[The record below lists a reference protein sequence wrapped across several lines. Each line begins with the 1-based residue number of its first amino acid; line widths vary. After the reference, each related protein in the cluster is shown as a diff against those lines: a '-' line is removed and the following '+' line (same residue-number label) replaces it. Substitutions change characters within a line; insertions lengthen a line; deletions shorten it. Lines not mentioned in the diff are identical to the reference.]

1 MVLAETASQMPASAA
16 TPVHRAP
23 RSGAI
28 AASAAARAHTAPSA
42 EVLSKAQT
50 ALEKEF
56 AQRCPTSVAFYQR
69 AAAVFPGGVTHDSRR
84 VAGPSLFISEAQG
97 PRKIDPDWNSYVDYW
112 VGHGS
117 LLLGHGRREILEAIR
132 AAAQNTTHPGACHER
147 ELLWAEQV
155 LRLVPGAERVRFAGS
170 GSEATALAVRLARG
184 LTGKP
189 AIVKF
194 EGHFHGWL
202 DHAVQAVDV
211 PFELPFSVGVPDA
224 VRGLTCVLP
233 ARDLDLVADT
243 LARRN
248 DIAAIILEPTGAA
261 GGCVP
266 IRPAFLLGLR
276 ELATRHGVVLI
287 FDEVIT
293 GFRLAPGGAQERFN
307 VRADLTCLA
316 KVLAGGL
323 PGGAVCGTRA
333 AFAAMEFT
341 ADAKRNR
348 ANRVAQYGTFNA
360 NPVCAAAGT
369 AMLRLVADGRAQH
382 HADEYADKLRAGL
395 NSLFRQEGLPWAA
408 YGVSSVFHIL
418 TSDAAAGESIRDGKL
433 DAADA
438 EPRILKQKG
447 PLDGLLRRALQ
458 IEGVDLPP
466 GRQAWISA
474 THGEEELKE
483 TLAAFSR
490 ALGRLRGLGCL

>member
-1 MVLAETASQMPASAA
+1 MLAETPPISLASLTAPA
-16 TPVHRAP
+16 HRAP
-23 RSGAI
+23 RSGAT
-28 AASAAARAHTAPSA
+28 AMPADPPAPSA
-42 EVLSKAQT
+42 DALSGAQA

-56 AQRCPTSVAFYQR
+56 ARRCPKSVAFYQR
-69 AAAVFPGGVTHDSRR
+69 AAAVLPGGVTHDSRR
-84 VAGPSLFISEAQG
+84 LAGPSLFVSKAKG
-97 PRKIDPDWNSYVDYW
+97 ARKLDPDWNCYIDYW

-117 LLLGHGRREILEAIR
+117 LLLGHGRQEILEAIH
-132 AAAQNTTHPGACHER
+132 AAAQDATHPGACHER

-155 LRLVPGAERVRFAGS
+155 LELVPGAERVRFAAS

-184 LTGKP
+184 LTGKA
-189 AIVKF
+189 AILKF

-202 DHAVQAVDV
+202 DHAVAAVDL
-211 PFELPFSVGVPDA
+211 PFEIPFSAGVPDA

-233 ARDLDLVADT
+233 ARDLNLVADT
-243 LARRN
+243 LARRD
-248 DIAAIILEPTGAA
+248 DIAAIILEPTGAS
-261 GGCVP
+261 GGSVP
-266 IRPAFLLGLR
+266 IRPAFLSGLR

-307 VRADLTCLA
+307 VRADLICLA
-316 KVLAGGL
+316 KVLAGGM

-348 ANRVAQYGTFNA
+348 SRRVAQYGTFNA

-369 AMLRLVADGRAQH
+369 AMLRLIADGKAQRK
-382 HADEYADKLRAGL
+382 ADNYADNLRAGL
-395 NSLFRQEGLPWAA
+395 NSLFRQEGLPWAV
-408 YGVSSVFHIL
+408 YGVSSIFHIL
-418 TSDAAAGESIRDGKL
+418 TSDAAAGASIRDGRL
-433 DAADA
+433 DAADVEA
-438 EPRILKQKG
+438 RILKQKG

-474 THGEEELKE
+474 AHGEEELRD
-483 TLAAFSR
+483 TLSAFGR
-490 ALGRLRGLGCL
+490 ALGRLRGLGCV

>member
-1 MVLAETASQMPASAA
+1 MILAKTLASAPA
-16 TPVHRAP
+16 GSIVPVRTAYTAHGETPRAD
-23 RSGAI
+23 S
-28 AASAAARAHTAPSA
+28 
-42 EVLSKAQT
+42 LSEALA
-50 ALEKEF
+50 ALEKDF
-56 AQRCPTSVAFYQR
+56 ARRCPKSVELYRR
-69 AAAVFPGGVTHDSRR
+69 AAAAFPGGVTHDSRR
-84 VAGPSLFISEAQG
+84 VAGPSLFVSQAG
-97 PRKIDPDWNSYVDYW
+97 GARKLDPDWNLYVDYW

-117 LLLGHGRREILEAIR
+117 LLLGHGRQEVVQAIQL
-132 AAAQNTTHPGACHER
+132 AAQDATHPGACHER
-147 ELLWAEQV
+147 EVLWAEQV
-155 LRLVPGAERVRFAGS
+155 LKLVPGAERVRFTAS
-170 GSEATALAVRLARG
+170 GSESTALAVRLARG

-189 AIVKF
+189 CILKF

-202 DHAVQAVDV
+202 DHAVQGVDV
-211 PFELPFSVGVPDA
+211 PFDVPFSTGVPEA

-233 ARDLDLVADT
+233 ARDLNIVAET

-261 GGCVP
+261 GGSVP
-266 IRPAFLLGLR
+266 IRSEFLHGLR
-276 ELATRHGVVLI
+276 ELASRHGVVLI

-316 KVLAGGL
+316 KILAGGM

-348 ANRVAQYGTFNA
+348 AHRVAQYGTFNA

-369 AMLRLVADGRAQH
+369 AMLRLVSDGKPQRQAE
-382 HADEYADKLRAGL
+382 AYADKLRAGL
-395 NSLFRQEGLPWAA
+395 NALFRQERLSWAA
-408 YGVSSVFHIL
+408 YGFSSVFHIL
-418 TSDAAAGESIRDGKL
+418 TSDAPAGAGLRDGQL
-433 DAADA
+433 EAADVA
-438 EPRILKQKG
+438 PVLLKQKG

-458 IEGVDLPP
+458 LEGVDLPP

-474 THGEEELKE
+474 AHGEAELRD
-483 TLAAFSR
+483 TLASFSR
-490 ALGRLRGLGCL
+490 AIARLRALGVLEPRMNADERG